1 MAGEPLFD
9 LELLGYRN
17 DVARE
22 RVLAQLR
29 GRAGASALTAI
40 DRDTP
45 LPHRLSAGLTHAE
58 GLRLLGTLRD
68 CGAHVRLVAVAS
80 DAEPAPPPPSP
91 PAAAPRPPREAP
103 RLLLGVI
110 LIALLAAI
118 FLQLLPRQ
126 RPRRPPAAAVPLP
139 LDGGAGGAAATHRL
153 NDEAVELNAAGRFQA
168 AADRLRTALAGAPD
182 EAALRR
188 NLRTVLQNWAVA
200 ELNADHPADA
210 VPLLEEALA
219 LDEDA
224 VVLSALGIA
233 HVRQGDFQAGREM
246 LERATAQGA
255 RDPATLTALGNAYR
269 QLGARADAVDAL
281 HRARE
286 AGARGADFDALV
298 TRAEREMDAEW
309 DFDETRSA
317 HFTIGFAGGERES
330 QAAADL
336 VGRGLESAYFGV
348 GNKLDLYP
356 GERIPVVLYA
366 SEDFHD
372 VTQTPSWSAGVYDG
386 RIKLPVGGLIESDQ
400 EVLTRTLRHEYGHV
414 LVHQLARGRAPVWLN
429 EGVAIWS
436 EEERDGDRTDWALQ
450 AIAGQPLFHLGE
462 LAGPFTAQP
471 PERVPVAYAQ
481 SYLAVHAL
489 VDRHGARRL
498 RTLLEQLGAGA
509 PFERAFR
516 DSLYA
521 DPAAFEQELLRQLA
535 G

>member
-17 DVARE
+17 DLARE
-22 RVLAQLR
+22 RALAQLR
-29 GRAGASALTAI
+29 ALRGALADGV

-45 LPHRLSAGLTHAE
+45 LPHRLPAGLTHAE
-58 GLRLLGTLRD
+58 GLRLLGLLRD
-68 CGAHVRLVAVAS
+68 SGAHVRLVAVAGAAS
-80 DAEPAPPPPSP
+80 TTRAPAPAPP
-91 PAAAPRPPREAP
+91 RRPREAP
-103 RLLLGVI
+103 RLVLGVT
-110 LIALLAAI
+110 LIALLAVL
-118 FLQLLPRQ
+118 FLQLLPRP
-126 RPRRPPAAAVPLP
+126 RPLAPPQAAVPLP
-139 LDGGAGGAAATHRL
+139 LDGGAGAAAATHQL
-153 NDEAVELNAAGRFQA
+153 NDEAVELNAAGRYQA
-168 AADRLRTALAGAPD
+168 AAERLRSALASAPE

-200 ELNADHPADA
+200 ALNADRPADA

-219 LDEDA
+219 LAEDA
-224 VVLSALGIA
+224 PVLSALGIA
-233 HVRQGDFQAGREM
+233 HVRQGDFAAGRDL

-255 RDPATLTALGNAYR
+255 ADPATLSALGSAYR
-269 QLGARADAVDAL
+269 QLGQRAEAVDAL

-330 QAAADL
+330 QVAADL
-336 VGRGLESAYFGV
+336 VARVLESAYFSV
-348 GNKLDLYP
+348 GSKLDLYP
-356 GERIPVVLYA
+356 AERIPVVLYA

-386 RIKLPVGGLIESDQ
+386 RIKLPVGGLLESD
-400 EVLTRTLRHEYGHV
+400 EAVLTRTLRHEYGHV

-429 EGVAIWS
+429 EGIAIWA
-436 EEERDGDRTDWALQ
+436 EEARDGDRADWALQ
-450 AIAGQPLFHLGE
+450 TIAGQPLFRLGQI
-462 LAGPFTAQP
+462 AGPFMGLPA
-471 PERVPVAYAQ
+471 ERVPVAYAQ
-481 SYLAVHAL
+481 SYLAVRAL
-489 VDRHGARRL
+489 VDRHGARRV
-498 RTLLEQLGAGA
+498 RTLLEQLGTGT

-516 DSLYA
+516 DTLYA
-521 DPAAFEQELLRQLA
+521 DPAAFEQDLLRQLA